1 MKTNF
6 NYAKLMGLSFL
17 LLIIFGFFGMGY
29 VPMTLYDYD
38 SVAQTLIQ
46 VKANPQLLRYG
57 ILATVLMNASSL
69 FLAIFTY
76 RWLKKFSSTLAVS
89 AALLLMTG
97 AIVSLANELNSV
109 SVLHFA
115 LRSTNPENI
124 ALYLN
129 LYQAGVFTAT
139 LFWGLWL
146 LPVGYAFL
154 FQSRWIKVLGVLLII
169 SGAGYILD
177 SLNYL
182 IWTYKILVSDYTFLG
197 EIIFTIWAL
206 FQRKS
211 EFEPTQ
217 NVLPEKRFPANFLR

>member
-6 NYAKLMGLSFL
+6 NYARLMGMSFL
-17 LLIIFGFFGMGY
+17 LLIIFGFYGMAY
-29 VPMTLYDYD
+29 VPISLYDYD
-38 SVAQTLIQ
+38 NVAQTLAQ

-57 ILATVLMNASSL
+57 IMATVLMNVFSL

-97 AIVSLANELNSV
+97 ALISLVNELNNS

-115 LRSTNPENI
+115 QHSENSEMV

-129 LYQAGVFTAT
+129 LYQTGVFIAT
-139 LFWGLWL
+139 MFWGLWL
-146 LPVGYAFL
+146 LPVGYALL
-154 FQSRWIKVLGVLLII
+154 FQSRWTKVLGVLLII
-169 SGAGYILD
+169 SGVGYMLD
-177 SLNYL
+177 SFIYL
-182 IWTYKILVSDYTFLG
+182 LWSHKILISDYTFLG
-197 EIIFTIWAL
+197 EILFTIWAL

-211 EFEPTQ
+211 EFGLTQ
-217 NVLPEKRFPANFLR
+217 SSLPEKRFPANFLR

>member
-6 NYAKLMGLSFL
+6 NYAKLLGLSFL
-17 LLIIFGFFGMGY
+17 LLIVFGFFGMGY

-38 SVAQTLIQ
+38 SAAHTLIQ

-76 RWLKKFSSTLAVS
+76 LWLKRFSSTLAVS
-89 AALLLMTG
+89 AAFLLMTG
-97 AIVSLANELNSV
+97 AIVSLANELNNV

-115 LRSTNPENI
+115 LHSVNPENI
-124 ALYLN
+124 ALYLK
-129 LYQAGVFTAT
+129 LYQAGVFIAT

-154 FQSRWIKVLGVLLII
+154 FQSRWSKLLGVLLII

-177 SLNYL
+177 SLIYL
-182 IWTYKILVSDYTFLG
+182 IWTHKILVSDYTFLG
-197 EIIFTIWAL
+197 EIIFTLWAL
-206 FQRKS
+206 FQRNS
-211 EFEPTQ
+211 EFEPVQ
-217 NVLPEKRFPANFLR
+217 SNLPEKRFPANFLR

>member
-6 NYAKLMGLSFL
+6 NYARLMGVSFL
-17 LLIIFGFFGMGY
+17 LLIIFGFFGMAY
-29 VPMTLYDYD
+29 VPISLYDYG
-38 SVAQTLIQ
+38 SAAHTLTQ

-57 ILATVLMNASSL
+57 ILATVMMNASSL

-97 AIVSLANELNSV
+97 AIISLVNELNNV
-109 SVLHFA
+109 SVLHFSQHSA
-115 LRSTNPENI
+115 NLEMI
-124 ALYLN
+124 ALHLN
-129 LYQAGVFTAT
+129 LYQAGVFIAT

-154 FQSRWIKVLGVLLII
+154 HQSRWAKLIGILLII
-169 SGAGYILD
+169 SGIGYMLD
-177 SLNYL
+177 SLFYL
-182 IWTYKILVSDYTFLG
+182 LWYQKILVSDYTFLG

-211 EFEPTQ
+211 EFEPIQ
-217 NVLPEKRFPANFLR
+217 SALPEKRFPHNFLR